1 MWDLIKTKVLPP
13 LLVVACVTTAS
24 GVLAIWR
31 TLDKIEVLNQ
41 RVVSI
46 EKEIS
51 EIKSQMVTVEV
62 LRRIEYSLATI
73 ANASKENSTAGTVA
87 NALKNELDAR
97 RQRYTP

>member
-1 MWDLIKTKVLPP
+1 MWELIKEKVLPP
-13 LLVVACVTTAS
+13 LLVAACITTAS
-24 GVLAIWR
+24 GVVAIWR

-73 ANASKENSTAGTVA
+73 SIANKDNATAGTVA

-97 RQRYTP
+97 KQRYVP